1 MIIFPLIYP
10 RSERDTRSRALS
22 DKETFPKGEEIG
34 NTDFNRF
41 VELDEAVLK
50 PVSEV
55 ANHSWE
61 PSYGLPK
68 VRK

>member
-1 MIIFPLIYP
+1 M
-10 RSERDTRSRALS
+10 S

-34 NTDFNRF
+34 NTDYNRF